1 VSAEL
6 LGGCQESSGF
16 DPMTGWQKE
25 ARVIFA
31 GVDWAEAHHDVHIED
46 EQGRRLAS
54 GRLSD
59 GIAGIARFH
68 DLVGAY
74 AQDPRDVAVGI
85 ETDRGLFVAALVA
98 TGYEVFAVN
107 PLSVARYRDRHAV
120 SGAKSDPGDARVL
133 ADLVRT
139 DRHNH
144 RRLIPDSDL
153 AEAIKVLARAHQSMI
168 WNRRRQ
174 ASQLR
179 SSLREFY
186 PAALA
191 AFEDLTSPEA
201 LEVLSLAP
209 EPRLG
214 AGLSK
219 TQITAALRRG
229 GRTRRVQERTAA
241 IQAALREPQLQPR
254 PVIAAAMGA
263 SVAALVPVIGEMTR
277 QITGLEQQ
285 LAADFEQHPDAAIV
299 RSLPGLGTILG
310 ARVLGEFGDVPDRYT
325 DAKSRRNYAGTS
337 PITRAS
343 GTRRVVLARHARN
356 KRLADAIY
364 LWAFSAITASPGAR
378 AFYDHRRGAGDTHH
392 QALRAL
398 GNHLVGFLHGCLARR
413 ELYDESTAWSH
424 RTNPALNIAA

>member
-1 VSAEL
+1 
-6 LGGCQESSGF
+6 
-16 DPMTGWQKE
+16 M
-25 ARVIFA
+25 IFA

-46 EQGRRLAS
+46 EQGRRLAG

-68 DLVGAY
+68 DLIA
-74 AQDPRDVAVGI
+74 AHADDPAAVAVGI
-85 ETDRGLFVAALVA
+85 ETDRGLFAAALVA
-98 TGYEVFAVN
+98 AGYEVFAVN

-120 SGAKSDPGDARVL
+120 SGAKSDPGDAKVL

-144 RRLIPDSDL
+144 RPVVPDSDL
-153 AEAIKVLARAHQSMI
+153 AEAVKVLARAHQSMI

-174 ASQLR
+174 ANQLR
-179 SSLREFY
+179 SALREFY

-191 AFEDLTSPEA
+191 AFDDLTSAEA
-201 LEVLSLAP
+201 LHVLTAAP
-209 EPRLG
+209 EPALG
-214 AGLSK
+214 AALSK
-219 TQITAALRRG
+219 TQIAAALRRG
-229 GRTRRVQERTAA
+229 GRTRRLDQRAAA
-241 IQAALREPQLQPR
+241 IQVALRTPQLQPP

-263 SVAALVPVIGEMTR
+263 SVSALAAVIGEMTR
-277 QITGLEQQ
+277 QISVLEQQ
-285 LAADFEQHPDAAIV
+285 LAADFEQHPDAEVV

-310 ARVLGEFGDVPDRYT
+310 ARVLGEFGDAPDRYT

-356 KRLADAIY
+356 KRLADAVY
-364 LWAFSAITASPGAR
+364 LWAFSALSISPGAR
-378 AFYDHRRGAGDTHH
+378 QFYDHRRTAGDTHH

-398 GNHLVGFLHGCLARR
+398 GNHLVGHLHGCLARHTR
-413 ELYDESTAWSH
+413 YDENTAWAH
-424 RTNPALNIAA
+424 RNRPEYKTAA